1 MSGTSIKHRL
11 LVGTIGAVVIAFV
24 VVGLIVNSMARSAL
38 IDQFDIALDGK
49 AQELLAQVEIHR
61 RGIEVEVDPRTLPA
75 DELYEIW
82 NGDQVLAKS
91 PSLGANDL
99 ARTTRAITAVALSDG
114 RAARQLTLLKAVAS
128 PDDDDTGAPLANVT
142 APHVE
147 LAFAHATAGVETA
160 IHRIALGVAL
170 VGCIGGLIAVALL
183 LVTVRLGLRPV
194 TTLAREI
201 GAIEVSNLKTSF
213 DRVGTAAELRPIAE
227 RLDDLL
233 ARLAKAF
240 ARERELT
247 AEIAHELRTPLAGLK
262 ATLELALL
270 RERPAEEYRTA
281 LEQALAITA
290 DTARSIESLL
300 SLARLDAG
308 QAAVSGEPVDL
319 DQQVREVLVAF
330 AARASARK
338 VAVVTELEPVTIT
351 TDRDKLRLVLTNL
364 LDNAISYVDDGGEVR
379 IALVANELQISNT
392 GCTLAP
398 EQARNVF
405 QRFWRSDEARSGGS
419 HIGLGLSLC
428 EKLVALLE
436 GTLGVEVIERRFIAT
451 LRLP

>member
-1 MSGTSIKHRL
+1 MSGTSIKNRL

-38 IDQFDIALDGK
+38 IDQFDVALDGK

-75 DELYEIW
+75 DEVYEVW

-91 PSLGANDL
+91 ESLGAADL
-99 ARTTRAITAVALSDG
+99 ARTTRAVTAVGLPDG
-114 RAARQLTLLKAVAS
+114 RAARQLTLQKTVTT
-128 PDDDDTGAPLANVT
+128 PDEDDTGGALANVT

-147 LAFAHATAGVETA
+147 LAFAHATTGVEAA

-170 VGCIGGLIAVALL
+170 VGCVGGLIAVVLL

-201 GAIEVSNLKTSF
+201 GAIEESNLHARF

-227 RLDDLL
+227 RLDDFL

-270 RERPAEEYRTA
+270 RERPAAEYRTA
-281 LEQALAITA
+281 LEQALAITS

-319 DQQVREVLVAF
+319 DQQVREVMVAF
-330 AARASARK
+330 DARATARK

-379 IALVANELQISNT
+379 IALVANELRISNT
-392 GCTLAP
+392 GCTLDP

-405 QRFWRSDEARSGGS
+405 QRFWRSDAARSAGS

-428 EKLVALLE
+428 ERLVALLE
-436 GTLGVEVIERRFIAT
+436 GTLGVEVIEQRFIAT